1 MATVTIDGKPYELEQ
16 LNDVAKQQL
25 MNLQVAD
32 QKIIAL
38 QQDLALFQTARSAY
52 ARILSEN
59 LPKSE

>member
-1 MATVTIDGKPYELEQ
+1 MATVTIDGKPYELDQ
-16 LNDVAKQQL
+16 LSDVVKQQL

-38 QQDLALFQTARSAY
+38 QQDLALMQTARSAY

-59 LPKSE
+59 LPKQ